1 MEEQKQFDI
10 EKASIEELY
19 KVALGEQK
27 NITTLLAQLQQA
39 QANVAALEAEIEKRD
54 KPKK

>member
-1 MEEQKQFDI
+1 MTEQKQIDI

-19 KVALGEQK
+19 KLALQEQK
-27 NITTLLAQLQQA
+27 TATQLLAQLQQA
-39 QANVAALEAEIEKRD
+39 QANVAALEAEIAKRD

>member
-1 MEEQKQFDI
+1 MAEQFDI

-19 KVALGEQK
+19 KLALQESK
-27 NITTLLAQLQQA
+27 TATALLAQLQQA
-39 QANVAALEAEIEKRD
+39 QANVAALEAEIAKRD